1 MPLLPTPPTEGCVG
15 QNIPLISIL
24 CRGQAENLIVV
35 FIASFPSL
43 VHIHPTSPHQQCE
56 FLTWAKSEECL
67 VLLGI
72 PEAVISELDLQEW
85 RLRGNRVVGARG

>member
-15 QNIPLISIL
+15 QNIPLI